1 MGRKEFLERVRRIP
15 RKKDSETLA
24 QIGVEKV
31 EEVIEQTDENA
42 IKTATSAVYDF
53 YQNATKKLSDEEKGE
68 FINEFTN
75 LLLKSKNVDKN
86 EEVAADFLNT
96 MLKEDEVPNKYV
108 IDSAKELPDSRL
120 TMLTE
125 ENGIPIDDRKQLVSA
140 MGNEDMR
147 NEQFDKLKMEEDK
160 RRKKVLQKERKMLQK
175 IYNECEEETTDSD
188 LVVRID
194 NTLNNIKYLSE
205 QEINKS
211 KAEIIAKKI
220 AQNYKRFGYSNLKF
234 LSQAMSA
241 REMMNAGIINL
252 VEEETTKI
260 SNGKEEFDKT
270 EDLKMRLIREV
281 QEDYAK
287 YNEESE
293 LEKIRQMLNGFPKG
307 ERIEMIESIKKMV
320 QSKQKSIKD
329 GIKSQGDER

>member
-15 RKKDSETLA
+15 KKKDSETLA
-24 QIGVEKV
+24 KIGVEKV

-53 YQNATKKLSDEEKGE
+53 YQNATKKLSDEEKGK

-75 LLLKSKNVDKN
+75 LLLKSKTVDKN

-96 MLKEDEVPNKYV
+96 MLKEDEVPNEYV
-108 IDSAKELPDSRL
+108 IDSAKELPDSTL
-120 TMLTE
+120 TMITE
-125 ENGIPIDDRKQLVSA
+125 EDEIPIDDRKQLVSA
-140 MGNEDMR
+140 MDNESIR
-147 NEQFDKLKMEEDK
+147 KEQLEKLKSEEEK
-160 RRKKVLQKERKMLQK
+160 RKKRALQKERKMLQK
-175 IYNECEEETTDSD
+175 IYNECDKETTDSD
-188 LVVRID
+188 LVLKID
-194 NTLNNIKYLSE
+194 DALNNIKHLSE

-211 KAEIIAKKI
+211 KAKIIAKKI

-234 LSQAMSA
+234 LSQAMSV

-270 EDLKMRLIREV
+270 IDLEKRLAKEI

-287 YNEESE
+287 YDEENE
-293 LEKIRQMLNGFPKG
+293 LEKIKEMLNKFPRE
-307 ERIEMIESIKKMV
+307 ERIEIIESIKKMI
-320 QSKQKSIKD
+320 QAKGKSAKNEIR
-329 GIKSQGDER
+329 SQGEER